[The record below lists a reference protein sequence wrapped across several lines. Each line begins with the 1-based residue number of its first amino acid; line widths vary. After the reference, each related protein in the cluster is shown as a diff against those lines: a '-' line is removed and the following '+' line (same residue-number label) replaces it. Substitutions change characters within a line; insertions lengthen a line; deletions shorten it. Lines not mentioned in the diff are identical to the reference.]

1 MVVQS
6 ISVTTVTRLLSC
18 LFLNFFYYYFQGV
31 VLHAGTNN
39 LPHETSEKV
48 IDRFKKLVGDI
59 RERNPNI
66 QVFVSAILPR
76 DVSFFPD
83 AKNDLKLLDRCNKR
97 AIDVNDALRLM
108 KDIVFVEHPRFGSDR
123 KSANRSLLSRDGVHL
138 KTDGVSEMKHDLR
151 AKGSC

>member
-66 QVFVSAILPR
+66 QKYSGVCVCYSSA
-76 DVSFFPD
+76 
-83 AKNDLKLLDRCNKR
+83 
-97 AIDVNDALRLM
+97 
-108 KDIVFVEHPRFGSDR
+108 
-123 KSANRSLLSRDGVHL
+123 
-138 KTDGVSEMKHDLR
+138 
-151 AKGSC
+151 